1 MPNYEYKCVSCNKKF
16 TLILTVKEYEK
27 RKVKCIK
34 CNSTKVKPMIGTFY
48 AKTSKKS

>member
-1 MPNYEYKCVSCNKKF
+1 MPNYEYKCLACNKKF
-16 TLILTVKEYEK
+16 TLTFTIEEHGK

-34 CNSTKVKPMIGTFY
+34 CNSTKVKPIMGTFY